1 MSQRQ
6 FIAGVLTSFLTLSSV
21 AYAQDSLPKGA
32 VAVVNKQ
39 VISQALLEQNV
50 KVNLAQ
56 GLTDS
61 PELRK
66 ALIDELINRE
76 LLAQD
81 AGKKNLAN
89 NPEVQLQL
97 EQLRKNLLAELA
109 LNDFLKNKTITE
121 DQLKK
126 EYDSQLKALGDT
138 SNLQQ
143 YKLRQILTRTEADA
157 RTAMNRLK
165 KESFEKVAQEL
176 SIDTSRERGGDLGWV
191 LPNQIIPVISNVM
204 VNLNKGSTSINP
216 IQSPNG
222 WHIIK
227 VDDKRAF
234 KVPSFDESKERL
246 RAGMMQQM
254 RVEYVQQL
262 RKEAK
267 IQQ

>member
-1 MSQRQ
+1 MKKNQYL
-6 FIAGVLTSFLTLSSV
+6 ITVLMTLSFSV
-21 AYAQDSLPKGA
+21 AAQSLPKGA
-32 VAVVNKQ
+32 VAVVNGK
-39 VISQALLEQNV
+39 SLSEALLEQNV
-50 KVNLAQ
+50 KANLAQ
-56 GLTDS
+56 GLADS
-61 PELRK
+61 PDLRK
-66 ALIDELINRE
+66 ALTDELINRE

-81 AGKKNLAN
+81 ATKKNLHN
-89 NPEVQLQL
+89 NPEILLQL
-97 EQLRKNLLAELA
+97 EQLRRNILAEQA
-109 LNDFLKNKTITE
+109 INEFLKNKTITE
-121 DQLKK
+121 EQLKK